1 MVRASLLYSYRCLAI
16 PLNDNK
22 NPAPFFLLCL
32 QKEKN
37 MSKSNLLQ
45 ITSKQNESFKERFN
59 NTEKLYH
66 YTSFDNALKIL
77 ATGRLKFSQLSN
89 LNDVNE
95 ACRPEYIDVTNSQI
109 RTSDLERS
117 YPYLE
122 KGVITKALQKF
133 RQISLSMD
141 IDNKPGFAI
150 SPMWGH
156 YAQKGT
162 GVCLAFDKNKLISKL
177 KPDEYGPV
185 GYGEE
190 VDGSIT
196 IPVNNIDD
204 CVNYMNTHR
213 QDVFF
218 KKSLDWSYEQ
228 EFRIVK
234 LSKRKIDEYLDIKG
248 ALLAIIVYDFQT
260 DKYENS
266 IRMAQSAL
274 LNLLSDNKVYVCNYG
289 SFYGDYSLSCRD
301 ETIWTNG
308 LIPFCNCQLDITV
321 N

>member
-1 MVRASLLYSYRCLAI
+1 MVRASLLFSYRCLAI

-32 QKEKN
+32 PKRKN

-45 ITSKQNESFKERFN
+45 ISSKQIESFKERFN

-66 YTSFDNALKIL
+66 YTSFENALKIL
-77 ATGRLKFSQLSN
+77 ATGKFRFSQLSN
-89 LNDVNE
+89 LNDINE
-95 ACRPEYIDVTNSQI
+95 ACRAEYINMDSHFSSSNI
-109 RTSDLERS
+109 ERS
-117 YPYLE
+117 YSFLE

-156 YAQKGT
+156 YARKGT

-177 KPDEYGPV
+177 KPNEYGPV
-185 GYGEE
+185 RYGEG
-190 VDGSIT
+190 VDGSII

-204 CVNYMNTHR
+204 CVNYINTNK
-213 QDVFF
+213 QEIFF

-228 EFRIVK
+228 EFRIVR
-234 LSKRKIDEYLDIKG
+234 LSKRKTDEYLDIKG
-248 ALLAIIVYDFQT
+248 ALLAIIIYDFQT

-274 LNLLSDNKVYVCNYG
+274 LNVLSDNKVYVCNYG
-289 SFYGDYSLSCRD
+289 SFYGDYSLSCHGK
-301 ETIWTNG
+301 TI
-308 LIPFCNCQLDITV
+308 
-321 N
+321 